1 MSRSPISVV
10 TPDRTFVFKPIAGPN
25 PMISQYVDVTS
36 GAAVLFDRLGIELR
50 PAAVSNDGTRITH
63 RLNLPVPAVV
73 SDGNAQGYV
82 STPKAEGENKAI
94 IQLAVSKFSSSEQ
107 TEEFA
112 DCVQAYVASS
122 EFRSILLD
130 QLTPQ

>member
-1 MSRSPISVV
+1 MSRSPIEVV

-25 PMISQYVDVTS
+25 PMISQYVDTAN

-50 PAAVSNDGTRITH
+50 PSAASNDGTRITH
-63 RLNLPVPAVV
+63 RLNLPIPATVA
-73 SDGNAQGYV
+73 DGNAQGYV
-82 STPKAEGENKAI
+82 ATPKALGENKAVI
-94 IQLAVSKFSSSEQ
+94 ALSISKYSSTDA

-112 DCVQAYVASS
+112 DAIQAYVASAG
-122 EFRSILLD
+122 FKQILLD